1 MLPVRLAVLLL
12 LALALGTVSIARL
25 RAAPATEVIHRAAGK
40 HELRSQTTLPF
51 QPLEEV
57 GCIHQPSSQHVIFA
71 IRCRRLYRHHS
82 PHPHYQTSLAAAAG
96 ARNGVC

>member
-25 RAAPATEVIHRAAGK
+25 RAAPATEVIHGAAEK
-40 HELRSQTTLPF
+40 HERSQTTLPF

-57 GCIHQPSSQHVIFA
+57 GCIHQSISQHVIFA

-82 PHPHYQTSLAAAAG
+82 PHPLSQTSLAAAAG
-96 ARNGVC
+96 SRAGVC